1 MGRNEHR
8 IARNHHIFPFFGVI
22 AIVDVVN
29 YVRMTVD
36 AGYGLFVQRF
46 LKYHMNQM
54 IRKCGFET
62 KQELVAAAIES
73 TVITSMGE

>member
-8 IARNHHIFPFFGVI
+8 IARNHHNLPFFGVI
-22 AIVDVVN
+22 AIVGVVN

-46 LKYHMNQM
+46 LIVPSDILEHIFIPSRN
-54 IRKCGFET
+54 CFEIKT
-62 KQELVAAAIES
+62 
-73 TVITSMGE
+73 